1 MPRLLH
7 VQSSPNLATSSTRAL
22 SEKFVQ
28 TWVANHANTEV
39 ETLDVVANPIPH
51 FGPEIMGAA
60 LPQDQWTDATRSAL
74 ALSDKLIKQL
84 EAANVLVIGV
94 PMINFTICT
103 QLKTWLDHVTIAGRT
118 FQYSAPGVVKGLLF
132 GKKVFVIEARGGDYA
147 DVPVNAFDFQEP
159 LLRTH
164 LGFLGMFD
172 VSFIRAQ
179 GLRQRPEEAA
189 DIIRHAESVI
199 ARLAA

>member
-7 VQSSPNLATSSTRAL
+7 IQSSPNLATSVSRQL
-22 SEKFVQ
+22 SDKFVKA
-28 TWVANHANTEV
+28 WAANHANTEV
-39 ETLDVVANPIPH
+39 DVLDVAAHPVPH
-51 FGPEIMGAA
+51 FGPEIMAA
-60 LPQDQWTDATRSAL
+60 AGPQSEWSDATRAAL

-84 EAANVLVIGV
+84 EAATVVVIGV

-103 QLKTWLDHVTIAGRT
+103 QLKTWLDHVTVAGRT
-118 FQYSAPGVVKGLLF
+118 FNYSAPGVAKGLLF
-132 GKKVFVIEARGGDYA
+132 GKKVFVIAARGGDYA
-147 DVPVNAFDFQEP
+147 DAPVNAFDFQEP

-189 DIIRHAESVI
+189 DILRQAESVI